1 MNQSDFENSEQKLVI
16 EDIGMSDK
24 VRSRVVKEK
33 LPESLGPIMEEMVA
47 GQSVFIKATYVKRKV
62 FALRSKYYRWKQK
75 NENDPHQFSFIPE
88 QDADGFTGVRVYK
101 YIPTED

>member
-1 MNQSDFENSEQKLVI
+1 MNQSDLEGNEELVI

-24 VRSRVVKEK
+24 IRSRVVKEK
-33 LPESLGPIMEEMVA
+33 LPQKLGPVMEEMKA
-47 GQSVFIKATYVKRKV
+47 GQSVFIKAIYVKRKM

-88 QDADGFTGVRVYK
+88 KDSDGNTGVRVYK
-101 YIPTED
+101 YIPDEG